1 MSFQDPRYRYPI
13 GSIDTLGTDTL
24 FVFFIKQI
32 PEANLSTDTQGEY
45 RYPKGGID
53 TLRGGTDTL
62 VSFKLWVESFEG
74 CNGCLL
80 SLEKGKK
87 FKSEFVKSL
96 VGKLR

>member
-1 MSFQDPRYRYPI
+1 MGGAAPKLDVW
-13 GSIDTLGTDTL
+13 T
-24 FVFFIKQI
+24 
-32 PEANLSTDTQGEY
+32 STVRSSEY
-45 RYPKGGID
+45 RYPRHEYRYPLHQKGSNGWKMSP
-53 TLRGGTDTL
+53 TAPNNPQRSPTR